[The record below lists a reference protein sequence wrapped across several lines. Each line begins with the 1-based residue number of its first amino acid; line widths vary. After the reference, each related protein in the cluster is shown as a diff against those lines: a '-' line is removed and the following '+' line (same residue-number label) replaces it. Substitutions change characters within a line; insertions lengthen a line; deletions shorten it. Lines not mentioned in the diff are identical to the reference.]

1 MSLNHLQ
8 MSRPWI
14 ESGKPVEGERQNK
27 NCKIEFEPHTIDT
40 ENDFTPIEFSTLA
53 NTWFLEDV
61 HLSRTVGTFPAD
73 YFVFDASV
81 TDFMTVSDEK
91 LPDSFGS
98 ESLFSGMPEV

>member
-1 MSLNHLQ
+1 MGYYIYYINLIKWSI
-8 MSRPWI
+8 S
-14 ESGKPVEGERQNK
+14 
-27 NCKIEFEPHTIDT
+27 T
-40 ENDFTPIEFSTLA
+40 EKLRHIYNDSSMNDLLTEDA
-53 NTWFLEDV
+53 WEDV
-61 HLSRTVGTFPAD
+61 HLSRAVGTFPAD